1 LKEPHLTD
9 FLNIRRNYERSLMN
23 FIETGVEQ
31 KEIKPVNS
39 YVAVLTILSAVRGIE
54 FWQRSKKNVQLQ
66 VLEEDMVQQLLNG
79 IVK

>member
-1 LKEPHLTD
+1 M
-9 FLNIRRNYERSLMN
+9 I
-23 FIETGVEQ
+23 FIETGIAA

-54 FWQRSKKNVQLQ
+54 FWQRSKKNVPLQ
-66 VLEEDMVQQLLNG
+66 VLEDDMVNQLLNG